1 MVRRPY
7 FDMDAIQLHEVLNGK
22 YRIIPTIEITEE
34 NLKLL
39 YTPGVADVAKLC
51 ADNPEKTFIYTR
63 RKHTIAVL
71 SDGSAVLGLGNIG
84 PYGALPV
91 MEGKA
96 VLFKQFG
103 DLDAFP
109 ICIDTQDVE
118 QIINIVKVLEPSFGG
133 INLEDISAP
142 RCFEILERLNNEM
155 NIPVFHDDQ
164 QGTAVVVIAGLLNA
178 LKLAEKKIDE
188 VKIVVNGIGAAG
200 YNIVKLLIE
209 IGAKHIV
216 PCDINGIINRKTA
229 LHKYHLEVSE
239 LTGNLNNSGN
249 LKDAIIDAD
258 VFIGVSKG
266 GILKGSDIRKMSK
279 KPIIFA
285 LANPVPEIFP
295 DEAYEDG
302 AFIVATGRSDFPNQ
316 VNNLLAFPGIMK
328 VAVEKQVKIT
338 KEMLIR
344 AAEILS
350 NVIEP
355 KKECILPKAI
365 DRRVH
370 DQLYYGLLQF
380 VNSII

>member
-1 MVRRPY
+1 
-7 FDMDAIQLHEVLNGK
+7 MDAIQLHEVLNGK

-51 ADNPEKTFIYTR
+51 TENPEKTFIYTR

-142 RCFEILERLNNEM
+142 RCFEVLERLNNEM

-209 IGAKHIV
+209 IGAKHII

-355 KKECILPKAI
+355 TKECILPKAT

-370 DQLYYGLLQF
+370 DELYYGLLQF

>member
-1 MVRRPY
+1 
-7 FDMDAIQLHEVLNGK
+7 MDAIQLHEVLNGK

-51 ADNPEKTFIYTR
+51 AENPEKTFIYTR

-71 SDGSAVLGLGNIG
+71 SDGSTVLGLGNIG

-142 RCFEILERLNNEM
+142 RCFEVLERLNNEM

-355 KKECILPKAI
+355 KKECILPKAT

-370 DQLYYGLLQF
+370 DELYYGLLQF